1 MRPLR
6 RSSRVGRV
14 TSATNS
20 KPATVWILVF
30 PDFQLLDATGP
41 AQVFSTANDDAGD
54 ANCPAPYRIRL
65 ISPSGGPV
73 VSTAAVTMLTE
84 RLPAVRRLRGDTL
97 VVSGGKGT
105 ERAAEQQSLRRWLAG
120 AQSALGRCC
129 SVCSGAFLLAR
140 AGLLDGRR
148 AVTHWMDVDL
158 LRRQYPEVQVHDD
171 SIYIK
176 DGKIYTSAGI
186 TAGIDLC
193 LSLVQEDL
201 GRAAALSVAKR
212 LVVYHKRAGGQ
223 RQFSATL
230 MAQTNEGGVADRLTN
245 WLKPHLHR
253 RIDVDAMAAA
263 MAMSTRSLH
272 RRLRQEIHVSPS
284 TLLAR
289 LRVEAACR
297 MLEAASQSVKQ
308 VARSSGFGSEYNLRR
323 AFSAQII
330 CSSSPTARRRQ
341 TRLSGTPPSR
351 PTIS

>member
-1 MRPLR
+1 MPSFPLPA
-6 RSSRVGRV
+6 RVGRGS
-14 TSATNS
+14 SARNN

-30 PDFQLLDATGP
+30 PNFQLLDATGP
-41 AQVFSTANDDAGD
+41 AQVFSTANDDAMD
-54 ANCPAPYRIRL
+54 AGLSAPYRIRL
-65 ISPSGGPV
+65 ISPTGGPV
-73 VSTAAVTMLTE
+73 VSTAGATMLTE
-84 RLPAVRRLRGDTL
+84 RLPAVRRLGGGTL
-97 VVSGGKGT
+97 VVSGGKGI
-105 ERAAEQQSLRRWLAG
+105 EQAAEEKSLLRWLAG
-120 AQSALGRCC
+120 AQAALGRCC

-158 LRRQYPEVQVHDD
+158 LRRQYPAVQVHDD
-171 SIYIK
+171 AIFIK
-176 DGKIYTSAGI
+176 DGTIYTSAGI

-201 GRAAALSVAKR
+201 GRAAALSAAKR

-230 MAQTNEGGVADRLTN
+230 MAQLNEGGVADRLTN

-253 RIDVDAMAAA
+253 RIDVDAMATA
-263 MAMSTRSLH
+263 MAMSNRSLH

-297 MLEAASQSVKQ
+297 MLEADSHSVKQ
-308 VARSSGFGSEYNLRR
+308 VARKSGFGSEYNLRR
-323 AFSAQII
+323 AFAAHLGVLPSEY
-330 CSSSPTARRRQ
+330 R
-341 TRLSGTPPSR
+341 TRFG
-351 PTIS
+351 